1 MKISKLIVLFCLIAA
16 FSVNSYSQGN
26 LTFNIMGALP
36 ISDYGSDDL
45 EDENAGGAGLGAGIG
60 IQYVHPIMD
69 NGLGIF
75 GGVDV
80 IYNGYKKSVKD
91 DMKEL
96 YENFLGTSVDI
107 KWSKMINI
115 PLSFGLNFT
124 KTNDAGAGFF
134 ANAGL
139 TYNFFKQT
147 NEVIG
152 TDGGDLTMSAKMASA
167 VGFKVGG
174 GIKLND
180 KMSVF
185 VNYLGLGTHDIEAT
199 MEGGGESED
208 FKAESKI
215 DIITIGI
222 GFAF

>member
-1 MKISKLIVLFCLIAA
+1 MKIIKLLALFCFIFA
-16 FSVNSYSQGN
+16 FSLNSYSQGN
-26 LTFNIMGALP
+26 LSFNIMGALP
-36 ISDYGSDDL
+36 VSDYGSDDL
-45 EDENAGGAGLGAGIG
+45 DNEDAGGSGIGAGIG
-60 IQYVHPIMD
+60 IQYVHPIIG

-91 DMKEL
+91 DMQAM
-96 YENFLGTSVDI
+96 YEGLLGTSVDV
-107 KWSKMINI
+107 KWSKMFNV

-124 KTNDAGAGFF
+124 KTNDAGAGIF
-134 ANAGL
+134 ANIGL

-152 TDGGDLTMSAKMASA
+152 TDLGDLTMSAKMASA

-174 GIKLND
+174 GLKLNN
-180 KMSVF
+180 KISVF
-185 VNYLGLGTHDIEAT
+185 ANYLGLGTHDIEAT

-222 GFAF
+222 GFGF